1 MTAPH
6 RIGKHTL
13 VWLDGD
19 GRWARGTSA
28 VVHDG
33 DEGLLVNAR
42 RDRPHTE
49 QLLEAARAALPDV
62 HIGHLVVTDAATHRH
77 GGHAALAGA
86 EVHVSTR
93 VAAEIAAGPGPVT
106 AEPNSLLDT
115 YLRRALAGFEPPAPV
130 FAPGTTF
137 DGCTTVK
144 LGTVPVELIDL
155 GPAQSSADTA
165 VWLPDDETLIT
176 GDLLS
181 PGTHPA
187 QWSGSTE
194 RWHAVCA
201 DLASMR
207 PANVVPGRGPLTGV
221 AGILE
226 FRNYLEHLL
235 VETRR
240 RFDRGMPIE
249 ETAVDLPLR
258 HWADW
263 GCREN
268 LAITVAHLYHEFGGD
283 PTPPAAALT
292 LAAEIAGGLRRPPR
306 VRPYAPVDRDP
317 VTDER
322 LALTEGASA
331 IWDEHRA
338 QTPNILLALVRHP
351 HLYEQTVPIARG
363 VVTGVLPARDR
374 EIVILRGA
382 WNCTAP
388 YQWNHHLPIAA
399 SAGLSAAEIDA
410 LSHPVG
416 AGTWSPREQVLITA
430 LDELHEWSTV
440 TDETWRALAAHY
452 SPVELIELVTL
463 CGEYRKISFQV
474 NAWRMPLEPWAGPYR
489 LPSGWPGDRPGR
501 SG

>member
-1 MTAPH
+1 MTALH

-13 VWLDGD
+13 VSLDGD
-19 GRWARGTSA
+19 GRWARGSSA

-42 RDRPHTE
+42 RDRAHTE
-49 QLLEAARAALPDV
+49 QLLDAVRSALPHV
-62 HIGHLVVTDAATHRH
+62 HIGHLVVTDAAVHRH
-77 GGHAALAGA
+77 GGHAAVAGA
-86 EVHVSTR
+86 EAHVSTR
-93 VAAEIAAGPGPVT
+93 VAAEIAADPGPVT
-106 AEPNSLLDT
+106 AEPNSLLDNH
-115 YLRRALAGFEPPAPV
+115 LRRTLAGFDLSEPG
-130 FAPGTTF
+130 FAPSTPF
-137 DGCTTVK
+137 ESCTTVK

-155 GPAQSSADTA
+155 GPAHSAGDTV

-176 GDLLS
+176 GDLLC

-187 QWSGSTE
+187 QWSGSTA

-201 DLASMR
+201 ELASMR
-207 PANVVPGRGPLTGV
+207 PAVVVPGRGPVTTV
-221 AGILE
+221 AGILD

-240 RFDRGMPIE
+240 RFDRGMPVE
-249 ETAVDLPLR
+249 ETAVDLPMWR
-258 HWADW
+258 WADW
-263 GCREN
+263 ACPEH
-268 LAITVAHLYHEFGGD
+268 LAITVAHLYQEFGGA
-283 PTPPAAALT
+283 PTPRSSALT
-292 LAAEIAGGLRRPPR
+292 LAAEIAEGMRRPPR
-306 VRPYAPVDRDP
+306 LRPYAPADRDP

-338 QTPNILLALVRHP
+338 QTPNILLTLVRHP

-382 WNCTAP
+382 WNCVAA

-399 SAGLSAAEIDA
+399 AAGLSATEIDA

-416 AGTWSPREQVLITA
+416 AGRWSPREQLLITA
-430 LDELHEWSTV
+430 LDELHAQSTIC
-440 TDETWRALAAHY
+440 DATWRDLAAHY

-463 CGEYRKISFQV
+463 CGEYRKISFQI
-474 NAWRMPLEPWAGPYR
+474 NAWRVSQEPWAGPIR
-489 LPSGWPGDRPGR
+489 LPSGWPR
-501 SG
+501 

>member
-1 MTAPH
+1 MTTPH
-6 RIGKHTL
+6 RIGKHVL

-19 GRWARGTSA
+19 GRWARGTST
-28 VVHDG
+28 VVHNG

-42 RDRPHTE
+42 RDRAHTRH
-49 QLLEAARAALPDV
+49 LLDATRAVLPDV
-62 HIGHLVVTDAATHRH
+62 HIGHLVVTDADTHRH
-77 GGHAALAGA
+77 GGHAALTGA
-86 EVHVSTR
+86 EVHVSART
-93 VAAEIAAGPGPVT
+93 AAEIAADPGEVT
-106 AEPNSLLDT
+106 AEPNTPLDHH
-115 YLRRALAGFEPPAPV
+115 LRRALAGFDLPEPG

-137 DGCTTVK
+137 EGGATVK

-155 GPAQSSADTA
+155 GPAHSEGDTA

-176 GDLLS
+176 GDLLC

-187 QWSGSTE
+187 QWSGSAA

-201 DLASMR
+201 ELAAMR
-207 PANVVPGRGPLTGV
+207 PAVVVPGRGPMTTAV
-221 AGILE
+221 GIID
-226 FRNYLEHLL
+226 FRNYLEHLM

-240 RFDRGMPIE
+240 RYDRGMPVE

-263 GCREN
+263 SCREN
-268 LAITVAHLYHEFGGD
+268 LAITVAHLYHEFGGT
-283 PTPPAAALT
+283 PTPRKAALT
-292 LAAEIAGGLRRPPR
+292 LAAEIAEGLRRTPR
-306 VRPYAPVDRDP
+306 LRPIAPADRDP

-338 QTPNILLALVRHP
+338 QSPNILLTLVRHP
-351 HLYEQTVPIARG
+351 YLYEQTVPIARG

-382 WNCTAP
+382 WNCTAL

-399 SAGLSAAEIDA
+399 AAGLSATEIDA
-410 LSHPVG
+410 LSHPVD
-416 AGTWSPREQVLITA
+416 AHPWSPREQVLITA
-430 LDELHEWSTV
+430 LDELHDRCTI
-440 TDETWRALAAHY
+440 TDHTWRGLAGHY
-452 SPVELIELVTL
+452 AQVELIELVTL

-474 NAWRMPLEPWAGPYR
+474 NAWGVPLEPWAGPFR
-489 LPSGWPGDRPGR
+489 LPSGWPDQPR
-501 SG
+501 